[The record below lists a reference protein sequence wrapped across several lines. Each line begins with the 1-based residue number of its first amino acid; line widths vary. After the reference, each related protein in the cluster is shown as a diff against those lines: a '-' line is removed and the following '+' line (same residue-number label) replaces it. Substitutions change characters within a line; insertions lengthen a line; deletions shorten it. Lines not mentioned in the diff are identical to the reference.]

1 MGWKSASAAVRFN
14 FKKKGDTLTGRLLDI
29 KRTREYDT
37 TVYTLLDADGDAHYF
52 FGCHQL
58 DTVLMTLK
66 GRYIEIAYKG
76 KVKLKDNKTLRDF
89 DISIWSGE
97 EGETPDGFSD
107 DVPF

>member
-1 MGWKSASAAVRFN
+1 MQWKSASEAERFN

-29 KRTREYDT
+29 KKTREYDT
-37 TVYTLLDADGDAHYF
+37 TVYTMLDADGAAHYF

-58 DTVLMTLK
+58 DTVLMTLQ
-66 GRYIEIAYKG
+66 GRYIEITYKG
-76 KVKLKDNKTLRDF
+76 KVKLKEGKTLRDF

-97 EGETPDGFSD
+97 EGEAPDGFTD